1 MNCSTHNSSL
11 QHRPFENSFQLF
23 NSLVNDIL
31 PNSESATGPAL
42 TIIDHEDRYVIECDL
57 PGVALDDINLE
68 VHDGVLEIS
77 GERKKTELP
86 EGSSVRFNERVAV
99 PFRRRVKLD
108 KTVDTSSIHADFD
121 NGVLVVTALRKQD
134 TLPRKIDISRPA
146 VS

>member
-1 MNCSTHNSSL
+1 MNCSTHNSS
-11 QHRPFENSFQLF
+11 QHHIPFENSFQLF

-31 PNSESATGPAL
+31 PNSESTARPAL

-57 PGVALDDINLE
+57 PGVVLDDINLE

-86 EGSSVRFNERVAV
+86 KGSSVQFNERFAL
-99 PFRRRVKLD
+99 PFRRCVKLG
-108 KTVDTSSIHADFD
+108 KTVDTSSINADFD
-121 NGVLVVTALRKQD
+121 NGVLVVTALRMQD
-134 TLPRKIDISRPA
+134 TLPRKINISRSA